1 MSFAL
6 IRRGGLIWDLT
17 GQKPM
22 LDSLALHALAADLA
36 NRVLWENFQA
46 GEDDDYWNVAAILE
60 YLGYLDND
68 GVSSDEELVARWV
81 AHAPP
86 EQRLSLLARMLHSWL
101 LALSSPGPHRRWLP
115 VTPNTHLLSL
125 SEDSAEEAAIAG
137 LLNLGT
143 PAALHLGIAPTPQAS
158 PTLHETMTEVAAGKP
173 CDPETALAAYRALDP
188 WLGEESATTNTKN

>member
-46 GEDDDYWNVAAILE
+46 GEDDDYWNLAAILE

-68 GVSSDEELVARWV
+68 GVSSWLEVDDGKGEGDPVRELHAVQGNCAVADIGDLDEFKISTTVKAR
-81 AHAPP
+81 
-86 EQRLSLLARMLHSWL
+86 
-101 LALSSPGPHRRWLP
+101 
-115 VTPNTHLLSL
+115 N
-125 SEDSAEEAAIAG
+125 
-137 LLNLGT
+137 
-143 PAALHLGIAPTPQAS
+143 
-158 PTLHETMTEVAAGKP
+158 
-173 CDPETALAAYRALDP
+173 
-188 WLGEESATTNTKN
+188 